1 MLNGMK
7 FRYTGKF
14 LILFFMVS
22 TIVVAQSFKAAN
34 VTGQVRSQSGSE
46 EGWSKVEE
54 GSLFNTETVV
64 ATGRNSTVQL
74 VGDDFNFI
82 LKENSAVS
90 VASIKKLSLD
100 ELLLA
105 LAMED
110 LINAPKKNGNGS
122 SDNTAVYGTEESS
135 EDFPDLNSGPF
146 GIKRLN
152 GAIQLANT
160 GLKESAVVFAK
171 ETFRKYPDTKSI
183 PYYRIYF
190 ANVLYDKGLYE
201 EALEE
206 FNEIINLD
214 LNEDQK
220 KDVNTALGDIKKILL
235 SN

>member
-7 FRYTGKF
+7 SRSAGKS
-14 LILFFMVS
+14 LILFLMAN
-22 TIVVAQSFKAAN
+22 TIVVAQSFTAAD
-34 VTGQVRSQSGSE
+34 VIGQVKFQSGSE
-46 EGWSKVEE
+46 ESWSKVEE
-54 GSLFNTETVV
+54 GSLLNTEAVV

-74 VGDDFNFI
+74 VGNDFNFI

-90 VASIKKLSLD
+90 IGSIKKLSLD

-110 LINAPKKNGNGS
+110 LINAPRKNGNGS
-122 SDNTAVYGTEESS
+122 SDNTAVYGTEESG

-152 GAIQLANT
+152 GAMQLANT

-183 PYYRIYF
+183 PSYRIYF
-190 ANVLYDKGLYE
+190 ANVLYEKGLYE

-206 FNEIINLD
+206 FNEIIKLD
-214 LNEDQK
+214 LNEDQQK
-220 KDVNTALGDIKKILL
+220 NVKTALEDIKKILL

>member
-1 MLNGMK
+1 MLNGIK
-7 FRYTGKF
+7 SRSAKKS
-14 LILFFMVS
+14 LILFLMVN
-22 TIVVAQSFKAAN
+22 TIVVAQSFKAAD
-34 VTGQVRSQSGSE
+34 VIGQVKFQSGSE
-46 EGWSKVEE
+46 ESWSKVEE
-54 GSLFNTETVV
+54 GFLLNTEAVV
-64 ATGRNSTVQL
+64 VTGRNSTLQL
-74 VGDDFNFI
+74 VGNDFNFR

-90 VASIKKLSLD
+90 IGSIKKLSLD

-122 SDNTAVYGTEESS
+122 SDNTAVYGNEESS

-152 GAIQLANT
+152 GAIQLAST
-160 GLKESAVVFAK
+160 GLKESAVIFAK

-214 LNEDQK
+214 LNEDQQ
-220 KDVNTALGDIKKILL
+220 KDVKTALEDIKKILL